1 MKNLVSRSWKV
12 MVLGALL
19 CTVVVASA
27 WAADVAQMTT
37 PSAMA
42 RATKKV
48 TPTYPPAARQLNI
61 QGQQELTV
69 LVNESGDVE
78 DAKVSKG
85 NALFT
90 VSSMAAIKQWK
101 FTPMVKDGAPVKFET
116 VIVFNYA
123 K

>member
-1 MKNLVSRSWKV
+1 MKKP
-12 MVLGALL
+12 VLRMSK
-19 CTVVVASA
+19 VVVGLAVLFTLAAASV

-42 RATKKV
+42 RVTKKV
-48 TPTYPPAARQLNI
+48 SPAYPPAAKQLNI

-78 DAKVSKG
+78 EAKVTKG

-90 VSSMAAIKQWK
+90 TASMSAIKQWK
-101 FTPMVKDGAPVKFET
+101 FTPMVKDGTAVKFET
-116 VIVFNYA
+116 VIVFNYS